1 MKHVVVIIL
10 ARGGSKGIPKKNI
23 MNFCGKPLLVWSI
36 EQAKL
41 SKNIDSIWVSS
52 DDDKI
57 LNIAKKNGA
66 NIIKR
71 PKAFSTSKSSPVTGW
86 IHAINHIENHEKP
99 IDVVIALQTT
109 SPIRESKDIE
119 KGIKI
124 FFKQKLDSLFSASLI
139 GDFYIWERKN
149 SKYRSIN
156 YNYKK
161 RPRRQ
166 EFSDQFVENGSFYM
180 FTPNLIKK
188 VKNPIGGKIGI
199 SLMEFWKL
207 FELDEMEDVEL
218 CSIIMKHYLL
228 KNNIPK

>member
-1 MKHVVVIIL
+1 MKNVVAIIL
-10 ARGGSKGIPKKNI
+10 ARGDSKGIPEKNI

-41 SKNIDSIWVSS
+41 SRNIDSVWVSS
-52 DDDKI
+52 DDKKI

-71 PKAFSTSKSSPVTGW
+71 PKAISTSKSSPVTGW
-86 IHAINHIENHEKP
+86 IHAINHIERNKKP
-99 IDVVIALQTT
+99 IDVVVGLQAT
-109 SPIRESKDIE
+109 SPVRESKDIE
-119 KGIKI
+119 NGIKI

-161 RPRRQ
+161 RSRRQ

-188 VKNPIGGKIGI
+188 DKNPIGGKIGI
-199 SLMEFWKL
+199 SLMEFWKS
-207 FELDEMEDVEL
+207 FELDEVEDIKF
-218 CSIIMKHYLL
+218 CSIIMKHYLIDP
-228 KNNIPK
+228 KN